1 MSQGGLC
8 FWPEQLEERSLPLAE
23 MRPTA
28 GEADSVERSGVY
40 FKSHEWV
47 ILMTWPSGATEQTV
61 GYTAWM

>member
-1 MSQGGLC
+1 MPTDGIVGHERIKDESGGLC

-40 FKSHEWV
+40 FKSHE
-47 ILMTWPSGATEQTV
+47 
-61 GYTAWM
+61 